1 MIDEAGS
8 IERDRVEQPTISNE
22 EAAVV
27 ASAAVISADAV
38 MDEEE
43 KVSSYSM
50 EEGGARGPE
59 DKTACLTS
67 MTRTSMDGKFHVL
80 SSYIMI
86 SYGAAHHE

>member
-27 ASAAVISADAV
+27 SAAAV

-67 MTRTSMDGKFHVL
+67 MTSMDRWEVPRAIQL
-80 SSYIMI
+80 YQLWIM
-86 SYGAAHHE
+86 SE

>member
-43 KVSSYSM
+43 KVW
-50 EEGGARGPE
+50 GPE

-67 MTRTSMDGKFHVL
+67 MTSMDGKFQLYQLTMGQHKA
-80 SSYIMI
+80 
-86 SYGAAHHE
+86 G